1 MSMTDQTSLQ
11 SRDGMPAA
19 DVAVRVRGV
28 TKEFGTGGSLTRAL
42 RGVDLDVAYGELL
55 ILAGPS
61 GCGKTTLV
69 SIVAG
74 TLEPS
79 DGEVVVLG
87 KDLVAMSNGR
97 KVKFRRENV
106 GFVFQSYNLLP
117 SLTAAENA
125 AVPLLI
131 AGWHRAR
138 AVELASEVLDKLGL
152 GDRLANLPSE
162 LSGGQ
167 QQRVAIARALAM
179 RPRVM
184 LFDEPT
190 SALDPAMTAEVMEVI
205 VELAR
210 AGQTMVVVTHDH
222 GFARRAASRVVE
234 LAAGRIARQG
244 LAADVL

>member
-1 MSMTDQTSLQ
+1 VFTVSSLTK
-11 SRDGMPAA
+11 SRAQ
-19 DVAVRVRGV
+19 VRVLDDVSLAGDEGTV
-28 TKEFGTGGSLTRAL
+28 TAL
-42 RGVDLDVAYGELL
+42 V
-55 ILAGPS
+55 GPS
-61 GCGKTTLV
+61 GSGKSTLLRCLNGLETFDAGQIAIAGHRLGAGPHAPALLERLRRDV
-69 SIVAG
+69 GMVFQQFNLFANLSAVENVA
-74 TLEPS
+74 LAPR
-79 DGEVVVLG
+79 VVLG
-87 KDLVAMSNGR
+87 ISTGDA
-97 KVKFRRENV
+97 
-106 GFVFQSYNLLP
+106 
-117 SLTAAENA
+117 
-125 AVPLLI
+125 
-131 AGWHRAR
+131 RAR
-138 AVELASEVLDKLGL
+138 GLDLLDRVGL
-152 GDRLANLPSE
+152 RSFADARPAT